1 MLVLKNQTIGLACFI
16 VFLFFLHVTLTSVID
31 SSPQSPELES
41 CTLKIKPQLSP
52 TGPITCDRSHEDYD
66 LCSINGP
73 ALLDPTTATFFS
85 VGLTNMTPPSFLMK
99 TKPYPRKPDKEAMSR
114 VKEVTLTS
122 APPKVSCGVTHTS
135 PAIVFSAGGYFE
147 NSFHQFMDGFLPL
160 YITIN
165 FLLPD
170 DHQNDVILVIT
181 DYKDWWSR
189 KYAELLA
196 HFSHHPIVNMDNDTI
211 THCFPSVNVGLD
223 NTCQGDTDTTMYQFR
238 QPNTRPRLLLMNRKA
253 KVGRMILNLEEVKK
267 TAEVVGF
274 DVIKLEPTVDTSLLE
289 LFRLIQA
296 SHAML
301 GGNADMCFG
310 DPASILGFQYLDYK
324 IRYEESSLAERYAR
338 NDLALTNPE
347 AFIGGLWKNMLVY
360 LNQNL
365 KLDMVKFKIFL
376 KDAYKKAKRF
386 MDEEIG

>member
-1 MLVLKNQTIGLACFI
+1 MICAQSMVP
-16 VFLFFLHVTLTSVID
+16 H
-31 SSPQSPELES
+31 SS
-41 CTLKIKPQLSP
+41 
-52 TGPITCDRSHEDYD
+52 
-66 LCSINGP
+66 N
-73 ALLDPTTATFFS
+73 PTTAKFFS
-85 VGLTNMTPPSFLMK
+85 LGLTNMTPPSFLMK
-99 TKPYPRKPDKEAMSR
+99 TKPYPRKADKEAMSR

-122 APPKVSCGVTHTS
+122 TPPKVSCGVTHTS

-196 HFSHHPIVNMDNDTI
+196 HFSRHPIVNMDNETV
-211 THCFPSVNVGLD
+211 THCFPSVNVGLITHGYSNVDPKLLPRPKTLLDFKFFLD
-223 NTCQGDTDTTMYQFR
+223 NAYSQGDTDTTMYQFR
-238 QPNTRPRLLLMNRKA
+238 QPTTRPRLLLMNRKA
-253 KVGRMILNLEEVKK
+253 KVGRMILNLDEVKK

-301 GGNADMCFG
+301 GVHGAALTHFLFLRPGSVLMQVVPIGMQGNADMCFG

-324 IRYEESSLAERYAR
+324 IRYEESSLAERYVR